1 MMSTHIQEVT
11 NVAKKKTEN
20 TELPAYS
27 RVKRRDNYYLRARI
41 YDADGKRID
50 IYGKDEHELTA
61 KVLSA
66 QREIEKTKVARFNP
80 KVEEYCEKWLEMQA
94 SSISPSTLKG
104 YTLAVRKYIEE
115 PLGDLYMTEVTAD
128 DLRLAMVPVSK
139 MSISVYNKVNM
150 LLKSIFYSAEYS
162 KIITDNPAKAI
173 NAKGGVPQK
182 EKQALTDEQ
191 VSQLLETI
199 KGLPPYVF
207 VMIGIFAG
215 LRREEI
221 LALRWD
227 CVHLDS
233 EPPFISVRRAWHSEK
248 NRPVITT
255 KLKTPAAKRD
265 IPIPD
270 NLANCL
276 RIEKEKSISDYV
288 IADKDG
294 QPLSYSQFA
303 RIWNYIKI
311 RSTKE
316 RTIYKY
322 VNGQAI
328 KKKFKPEPG
337 QRCVNREDIIY
348 SLDFTVTAHQLRH
361 TYITNL
367 IHAGVDPKT
376 VQYLAGHENSKVTM
390 DIYAKAKY
398 NKPEELSAVVN
409 GALKMDD

>member
-1 MMSTHIQEVT
+1 MS
-11 NVAKKKTEN
+11 
-20 TELPAYS
+20 
-27 RVKRRDNYYLRARI
+27 R
-41 YDADGKRID
+41 KRIPNFNYSD
-50 IYGKDEHELTA
+50 VTINGHKYFKAYVMNADHKLIIVYGKTLDELCQKYDEA
-61 KVLSA
+61 E
-66 QREIEKTKVARFNP
+66 QRSENDAFNRRSP
-80 KVEEYCEKWLEMQA
+80 TVKEYCEKWLEMQA

-104 YTLAVRKYIEE
+104 
-115 PLGDLYMTEVTAD
+115 
-128 DLRLAMVPVSK
+128 
-139 MSISVYNKVNM
+139 
-150 LLKSIFYSAEYS
+150 IFYSAEYS

-270 NLANCL
+270 NLADCL
-276 RIEKEKSISDYV
+276 RKEKEKSKSDYV

-294 QPLSYSQFA
+294 QPLSYSQFV
-303 RIWNYIKI
+303 RIWNYIKV
-311 RSTKE
+311 RSTRE
-316 RTIYKY
+316 RTLYKY

-328 KKKFKPEPG
+328 KKKLKPEPG

-409 GALKMDD
+409 GALKTDD

>member
-1 MMSTHIQEVT
+1 M
-11 NVAKKKTEN
+11 AKKKTEN

-50 IYGKDEHELTA
+50 IYGKDEQELTA

-139 MSISVYNKVNM
+139 MSVSVYNKVNM

-322 VNGQAI
+322 VNAGNKEKVQA
-328 KKKFKPEPG
+328 
-337 QRCVNREDIIY
+337 
-348 SLDFTVTAHQLRH
+348 
-361 TYITNL
+361 
-367 IHAGVDPKT
+367 
-376 VQYLAGHENSKVTM
+376 
-390 DIYAKAKY
+390 
-398 NKPEELSAVVN
+398 
-409 GALKMDD
+409 